1 MKSLKRSHLQRR
13 FEKYDLD
20 DWTYRD
26 KEEDFEVKLVTNEK
40 GQCLFAKTDFL
51 KNDFLLFYRGKRLTK
66 EGYFETMKEDR
77 NEYVFAITTENIF
90 MDGSDERSGLARFIN
105 DCGTANPIRK
115 QSSTL
120 TKKRRATHK
129 NSM

>member
-26 KEEDFEVKLVTNEK
+26 KEEDFEVKLINNEK
-40 GQCLFAKTDFL
+40 GEGLFAKTDFL

-66 EGYFETMKEDR
+66 EEYFETMKEDR
-77 NEYVFAITTENIF
+77 NEYVFAITTEKIF
-90 MDGSDERSGLARFIN
+90 IDGSDERSGLARFIN
-105 DCGTANPIRK
+105 DCGDGKPNSKTK
-115 QSSTL
+115 LHTD
-120 TKKRRATHK
+120 KKRRATQK
-129 NSM
+129 

>member
-26 KEEDFEVKLVTNEK
+26 QEEDFEVKLVNNEK
-40 GQCLFAKTDFL
+40 GERLFAKTDFL

-66 EGYFETMKEDR
+66 EEYFETMKEDR
-77 NEYVFAITTENIF
+77 NEYVFCYNH
-90 MDGSDERSGLARFIN
+90 
-105 DCGTANPIRK
+105 RK
-115 QSSTL
+115 DL
-120 TKKRRATHK
+120 HRWK
-129 NSM
+129 